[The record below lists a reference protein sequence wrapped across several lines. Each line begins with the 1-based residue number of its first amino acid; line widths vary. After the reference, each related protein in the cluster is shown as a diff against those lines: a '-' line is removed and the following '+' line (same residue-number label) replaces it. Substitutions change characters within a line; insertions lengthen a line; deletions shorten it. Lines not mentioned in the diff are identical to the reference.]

1 MSRCKGIRLLSIC
14 DDDGIR
20 FSRDLVLRHEGY
32 EVESIASGE
41 VLDPARIRS
50 FHIAVLCHS
59 LSPSRAAEIA
69 SILRRSNPAISV
81 LRVHAIR
88 SAVDHS
94 YDVDCEVLPGPG
106 QLLDAVKTLAM
117 RFQVPHQEMERKR
130 A

>member
-1 MSRCKGIRLLSIC
+1 VSRGKGIRLLSIC

-32 EVESIASGE
+32 EVESVASNE
-41 VLDPARIRS
+41 KLDSARIQS

-59 LSPSRAAEIA
+59 LSANRAAEIA
-69 SILRRSNPAISV
+69 FALRRSNPEIGV

-88 SAVDHS
+88 GAVDHS

-117 RFQVPHQEMERKR
+117 RYEISHRLQERRR

>member
-1 MSRCKGIRLLSIC
+1 MSNGKGIRLLSIC

-32 EVESIASGE
+32 EVESVPSNE
-41 VLDPARIRS
+41 KLDAARIRS
-50 FHIAVLCHS
+50 FQIAVLCHS
-59 LSPSRAAEIA
+59 LSPHRAAEIA
-69 SILRRSNPAISV
+69 FMLRRCNPGIGI

-88 SAVDHS
+88 SVVDHV

-106 QLLDAVKTLAM
+106 QLLDAIGILAT
-117 RFQVPHQEMERKR
+117 RFERPRQEAERKS

>member
-1 MSRCKGIRLLSIC
+1 MSGKGIRLLSIC
-14 DDDGIR
+14 DDEGIR

-32 EVESIASGE
+32 EVDSVPSSEK
-41 VLDPARIRS
+41 LDSARIRS

-59 LSPSRAAEIA
+59 LSPNRAAEIA
-69 SILRRSNPAISV
+69 FTLRRCNPDIGI

-88 SAVDHS
+88 SATDHF

-106 QLLDAVKTLAM
+106 QLLDAVRTLAL
-117 RFQVPHQEMERKR
+117 RFEVVQHEEERKR

>member
-1 MSRCKGIRLLSIC
+1 MSNGKRIRLLSIC

-32 EVESIASGE
+32 EVESMPSNEI
-41 VLDPARIRS
+41 LDPDHSRS

-59 LSPSRAAEIA
+59 LSPHRAAEIA
-69 SILRRSNPAISV
+69 CTLRRYNPEIGI

-88 SAVDHS
+88 SATDHV

-106 QLLDAVKTLAM
+106 QLLEAVRTLAV
-117 RFQVPHQEMERKR
+117 RFESPHQETGRRR